1 MTLGR
6 EDVHH
11 PDGRTTGHGHGHGHG
26 HGAGE
31 QNRRRLAAALVVTAT
46 VLVAEA
52 VGAWVSGSLALLA
65 DAGHMLTDVAGLV
78 IALIA
83 ATLAVRPASSRRT
96 WGYRRAEVLA
106 ATLQAAV
113 LLAVGVFVLVEGVRR
128 LLHPPEVSST
138 SMLVFGAIGL
148 LGNVVA
154 LLLLLRGDGERNVN
168 VRAAVLE
175 VVNDGLGSV
184 AVLVAAGVIALT
196 GWTRADALVSLLIGV
211 LIVPRTLALLRE
223 TTGVLLESAPPGL
236 DLEDVRRHLLELPHV
251 RSVHDLHASQITSGL
266 PVLSAHVVLDD
277 SCFLDGHAPE
287 ILDQLQACV
296 AEHFPVAVEHATFQ
310 LEPVGHGGHESAT
323 HD

>member
-1 MTLGR
+1 MSAG
-6 EDVHH
+6 HGH
-11 PDGRTTGHGHGHGHG
+11 GAAGQGHGHGHGH
-26 HGAGE
+26 AD
-31 QNRRRLAAALVVTAT
+31 QNRRRLAAALAITAT

-52 VGAWVSGSLALLA
+52 VGAWATGSLALLA
-65 DAGHMLTDVAGLV
+65 DAGHMLTDVAGLT

-83 ATLAVRPASSRRT
+83 ASLAARPASAQRT

-128 LLHPPEVSST
+128 LVEPPQVSST
-138 SMLVFGAIGL
+138 GMLVFGVVGL
-148 LGNVVA
+148 AGNVAA
-154 LLLLLRGDGERNVN
+154 LLLLLRGTAARNVN

-184 AVLVAAGVIALT
+184 AVIVAAGIIALT
-196 GWTRADALVSLLIGV
+196 GWTRADAVVSLLIGV
-211 LIVPRTLALLRE
+211 LIVPRTLKLLRE
-223 TTGVLLESAPPGL
+223 TTAVLLESTPPGL
-236 DLEDVRRHLLELPHV
+236 DLDDVRRHLLELPHV
-251 RSVHDLHASQITSGL
+251 QAVHDLHASQITTGL

-277 SCFLDGHAPE
+277 SCFRDGHAPE

-310 LEPVGHGGHESAT
+310 LEPLGHGGHETAN

>member
-1 MTLGR
+1 MS
-6 EDVHH
+6 
-11 PDGRTTGHGHGHGHG
+11 HGHGHGHG
-26 HGAGE
+26 HELA
-31 QNRRRLAAALVVTAT
+31 QNRKRLTAALAVTAT

-52 VGAWVSGSLALLA
+52 VGAFVSGSLALLA

-83 ATLAVRPASSRRT
+83 ASLAARPASAQRT

-106 ATLQAAV
+106 ATLQAAA
-113 LLAVGVFVLVEGVRR
+113 LLAIGVFVLVEGVKR
-128 LLHPPEVSST
+128 LVEPPQVHSGA
-138 SMLVFGAIGL
+138 MVVFGVVGL
-148 LGNVVA
+148 LGNVLA
-154 LLLLLRGDGERNVN
+154 LWLLLRGNAKANVN

-184 AVLVAAGVIALT
+184 AVLLAAAVIALT
-196 GWTRADALVSLLIGV
+196 GWTRADAVVSLVIGV
-211 LIVPRTLALLRE
+211 LIVPRTLKLLRE
-223 TTGVLLESAPPGL
+223 TTSVLLESTPPGL

-251 RSVHDLHASQITSGL
+251 HAVHDLHASLITTGL

-277 SCFLDGHAPE
+277 SCFRDGHAPE
-287 ILDQLQACV
+287 ILDRLQSCV

-310 LEPVGHGGHESAT
+310 LEPVGHSGHETAT

>member
-1 MTLGR
+1 MS
-6 EDVHH
+6 
-11 PDGRTTGHGHGHGHG
+11 HGHGHG
-26 HGAGE
+26 HGAAD
-31 QNRRRLAAALVVTAT
+31 QNRRRIAAALVVTSV
-46 VLVAEA
+46 VLLAEA

-65 DAGHMLTDVAGLV
+65 DAGHVLTDVAGLV

-83 ATLAVRPASSRRT
+83 ATLAARPASARRT

-106 ATLQAAV
+106 ATLQASA

-128 LLHPPEVSST
+128 LLEPPEVHSGA
-138 SMLVFGAIGL
+138 MLVFGVVGL

-154 LLLLLRGDGERNVN
+154 LLLLVRGEGERNVN

-184 AVLVAAGVIALT
+184 AVIVAAGVIALT

-211 LIVPRTLALLRE
+211 LIVPRTVGLLRE
-223 TTGVLLESAPPGL
+223 TTSVLLEETPPGL

-251 RSVHDLHASQITSGL
+251 HAVHDLHASRITSGL

-277 SCFLDGHAPE
+277 SCFRDGHAPE
-287 ILDQLQACV
+287 ILDRLQECV

-310 LEPVGHGGHESAT
+310 LEPVEHSGHESPT

>member
-1 MTLGR
+1 
-6 EDVHH
+6 VSA
-11 PDGRTTGHGHGHGHG
+11 GHGHGHGHG
-26 HGAGE
+26 HGAVD
-31 QNRRRLAAALVVTAT
+31 QNRRRIAAALAVTAS

-52 VGAWVSGSLALLA
+52 VGAFVSGSLALLA
-65 DAGHMLTDVAGLV
+65 DAGHMLTDVAGLT

-83 ATLAVRPASSRRT
+83 ANLAARPASAQRT

-106 ATLQAAV
+106 ATLQAGA
-113 LLAVGVFVLVEGVRR
+113 LLAIGVFVLVEGITR
-128 LLHPPEVSST
+128 LFDPPEVHSGA
-138 SMLVFGAIGL
+138 MLVFGVIGL

-154 LLLLLRGDGERNVN
+154 LALLLRGNGEQNVN

-211 LIVPRTLALLRE
+211 LIVPRTVKLLRE
-223 TTGVLLESAPPGL
+223 TTSVLLESTPPGL
-236 DLEDVRRHLLELPHV
+236 DLEDVRKHLLELPHV
-251 RSVHDLHASQITSGL
+251 HAVHDLHASQITSGL

-277 SCFLDGHAPE
+277 SCFRDGHAPE
-287 ILDQLQACV
+287 ILDRLQACV
-296 AEHFPVAVEHATFQ
+296 AEHFPVPVEHATFQ
-310 LEPVGHGGHESAT
+310 LEPLGHKGHEAAT